1 MSKKNKKKGYKEEL
15 EERLISLIASLFGKK
30 ASEFL
35 SDFCFECLFPNQ
47 ILFYLSWFLII
58 LSIRICSGPQK
69 KKKKKL
75 THFE

>member
-35 SDFCFECLFPNQ
+35 SDFFECL
-47 ILFYLSWFLII
+47 LIKFCF
-58 LSIRICSGPQK
+58 ICFG
-69 KKKKKL
+69 
-75 THFE
+75 F